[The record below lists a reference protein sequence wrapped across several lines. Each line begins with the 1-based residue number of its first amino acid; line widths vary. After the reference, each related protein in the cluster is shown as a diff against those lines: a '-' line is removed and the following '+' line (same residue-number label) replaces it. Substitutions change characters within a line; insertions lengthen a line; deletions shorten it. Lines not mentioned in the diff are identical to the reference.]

1 MWTTWTLGLFG
12 PVQSPCIVTK
22 NDLECGFYFGLYPC
36 LSVFCHPLALP
47 TQNSASMCDEFGQF
61 LLAHNQ
67 ALVRHRV
74 RIKATDYVESGAICI
89 RILNVL
95 LRYEKSV
102 KKFYELNT
110 MIETCS

>member
-1 MWTTWTLGLFG
+1 MRDVDNMDFGTFWTW
-12 PVQSPCIVTK
+12 IVTK

-67 ALVRHRV
+67 ALIWHRV
-74 RIKATDYVESGAICI
+74 RIKATEYVESVVLSI

-95 LRYEKSV
+95 LRCEKSV

-110 MIETCS
+110 IFETCS